1 METKSMLNGNRI
13 YLDGLVKKDVSSF
26 MKWQKKDSL
35 MRNYDALPF
44 TPKSETEW
52 EKWIEDNGTN
62 QFKFAIRNKEND
74 DLLGHAA
81 IDGILWSHRTA
92 WVSIFIGEENLH
104 GQGFGS
110 EAMERV
116 LEFAFCE
123 LNLHRLQ
130 LTVFSYNAR
139 AIALYEKLGFKKEGT
154 YREFLERDL
163 QRHDMFLYGL
173 LKHEWRK

>member
-1 METKSMLNGNRI
+1 MKSLLNGDRI
-13 YLDGLVKKDVSSF
+13 YLDGLVKEDVSSL

-35 MRNYDALPF
+35 MRNYDALPL

-74 DLLGHAA
+74 QLIGHTA
-81 IDGILWSHRTA
+81 IDGILWSHRIA

-116 LEFAFCE
+116 LEFAFSE

-154 YREFLERDL
+154 YREFLERDM